1 MEAVLEGAPSM
12 GGYDGGGVNGGGVR
26 LKLNDDGDGARL
38 DCRSNLEKKMVILIL
53 KFENDFRILK

>member
-38 DCRSNLEKKMVILIL
+38 VDRTLRRKWS
-53 KFENDFRILK
+53 F